1 MSNRPDNIFRPFD
14 SDSQLNFGSCTCGK
28 HQSQSECNA
37 SFNQDQIGQVSN
49 LQKSYGEQSTTEQLS
64 HDLVEAVAV
73 KALFQ
78 HEPTRRAFLK
88 SVGTGT
94 AMAAIASVLPI
105 ASLQEAAALDKLN
118 PEKKQVDIGFLPIL
132 CATPLIMADP
142 MGFYQEQGIKA
153 NLLKRAG
160 WALVRDQMMNR
171 ELDATHFL
179 APMPLAISLGLGS
192 AQQDMK
198 VAAIQNINGQA
209 LVMSLKHKDNRDPK
223 NWKGMI
229 FAIPF
234 EHSIHNYL
242 LRYFLAEHGLD
253 PDKDVKLRLT
263 TPPDMI
269 ANLKAGNIDGF
280 FGPEPFNQRAVW
292 DKAGY
297 IHTLSRDI
305 WNGHPC
311 CSFGTSQSFINEN
324 PQTFL
329 AMNRAIIKA
338 NVMANDRTIR
348 RGLSTL
354 LSQPNYLNQPE
365 LVLRQSLMG
374 RFADGVEHVQDHPD
388 RMNFDVLPWYSVAV
402 WMMTQMKRWGY
413 IKGDVN
419 YQDIAEKVFMLT
431 DAKKQMQT
439 MGYPVK
445 DKLSKDGSGLV
456 TGYPAFSVMGKAFDP
471 SNPTGY
477 LNSFAI
483 GQKG

>member
-1 MSNRPDNIFRPFD
+1 MKHTNIFRPFD
-14 SDSQLNFGSCTCGK
+14 ANKPLHLGCQCGK
-28 HQSQSECNA
+28 HANQAECDHASIEITKFANVRTDSQSE
-37 SFNQDQIGQVSN
+37 Q
-49 LQKSYGEQSTTEQLS
+49 TTT
-64 HDLVEAVAV
+64 DMIEAVAV
-73 KALFQ
+73 KALFP

-94 AMAAIASVLPI
+94 AMTAIASLIPL

-118 PEKKQVDIGFLPIL
+118 PEKKTVDIGFLPIL

-142 MGFYQEQGIKA
+142 LGYYQEQGIKA
-153 NLLKRAG
+153 NLQKRAS

-179 APMPLAISLGLGS
+179 APMPLAISMGVGS
-192 AQQDMK
+192 AQQEMR
-198 VAAIQNINGQA
+198 VAAIQNVNGQA
-209 LVMSLKHKDNRDPK
+209 LVMSLKHLNNRDPK
-223 NWKGMI
+223 NWKGMT

-242 LRYFLAEHGLD
+242 LRYFLAEHGIN
-253 PDKDVKLRLT
+253 PDTDVKLQLT
-263 TPPDMI
+263 SPPDMI

-292 DKAGY
+292 NKAGY

-311 CSFGTSQSFINEN
+311 CSFGSSQAFIDSN

-338 NVMANDRTIR
+338 NVMANDRSIR
-348 RGLSTL
+348 RDLSKL
-354 LSQPNYLNQPE
+354 LSPQNYLNQPE

-374 RFADGVEHVQDHPD
+374 RFADGADKIQDVPD
-388 RMNFDVLPWYSVAV
+388 RMNFDVMPWQSVAV
-402 WMMTQMKRWGY
+402 WMLTQMKRWGY
-413 IKGDVN
+413 VKGDIN
-419 YQDIAEKVFMLT
+419 YRQIAEKVFMLT
-431 DAKKQMQT
+431 DAKKQMQA
-439 MGYPVK
+439 MGYPIK
-445 DKLSKDGSGLV
+445 DNLSKDEAGLAS
-456 TGYPAFSVMGKAFDP
+456 GYPSFEVMGKAFDP
-471 SNPTGY
+471 NQPDAY

-483 GQKG
+483 KH

>member
-1 MSNRPDNIFRPFD
+1 
-14 SDSQLNFGSCTCGK
+14 
-28 HQSQSECNA
+28 
-37 SFNQDQIGQVSN
+37 
-49 LQKSYGEQSTTEQLS
+49 
-64 HDLVEAVAV
+64 
-73 KALFQ
+73 
-78 HEPTRRAFLK
+78 
-88 SVGTGT
+88 
-94 AMAAIASVLPI
+94 
-105 ASLQEAAALDKLN
+105 
-118 PEKKQVDIGFLPIL
+118 
-132 CATPLIMADP
+132 
-142 MGFYQEQGIKA
+142 
-153 NLLKRAG
+153 
-160 WALVRDQMMNR
+160 MMNR

>member
-1 MSNRPDNIFRPFD
+1 MTHRSDNFFRPFD
-14 SDSQLNFGSCTCGK
+14 SDNTLQLGGCTCGK
-28 HQSQSECNA
+28 HTNQAECHNRLSPA
-37 SFNQDQIGQVSN
+37 QTEQFNTLKQGF
-49 LQKSYGEQSTTEQLS
+49 GEQSTAETLN
-64 HDLVEAVAV
+64 HDLIEAVAV
-73 KALFQ
+73 KALFP

-94 AMAAIASVLPI
+94 AMAAIASVLPM
-105 ASLQEAAALDKLN
+105 ASLQEAAALDKLT
-118 PEKKQVDIGFLPIL
+118 PEKKEVKIGFLPIL

-160 WALVRDQMMNR
+160 WALVRDQMMNL
-171 ELDATHFL
+171 ELDAAHFL
-179 APMPLAISLGLGS
+179 APMPIAISLGLGS

-198 VAAIQNINGQA
+198 VAAIQNVNGQA

-223 NWKGMI
+223 NWKGMT

-311 CSFGTSQSFINEN
+311 CSFGTSQAFINDK

-329 AMNRAIIKA
+329 AMYRAIIKA

-354 LSQPNYLNQPE
+354 LAKPNYLNQPE

-374 RFADGVEHVQDHPD
+374 RFADGVEHVQDFPD

-413 IKGDVN
+413 IKGHVN

-431 DAKKQMQT
+431 DAKKQMQA

-445 DKLSKDGSGLV
+445 DRLSKDGSGLIS
-456 TGYPAFSVMGKAFDP
+456 GYPAFSVMGKPFDP
-471 SNPTGY
+471 NNPTGY

-483 GQKG
+483 GQRG

>member
-1 MSNRPDNIFRPFD
+1 MPNIFRPFD
-14 SDSQLNFGSCTCGK
+14 TDKSLNFGCTCG
-28 HQSQSECNA
+28 HHATQSECDTDPNSHVVTA
-37 SFNQDQIGQVSN
+37 SFNNVNDNSKVETVS
-49 LQKSYGEQSTTEQLS
+49 T
-64 HDLVEAVAV
+64 DFIEAVAV
-73 KALFQ
+73 KALFP

-88 SVGTGT
+88 SVGKAT
-94 AMAAIASVLPI
+94 AMGAIASIFPL
-105 ASLQEAAALDKLN
+105 ANLQEAMALDRLN

-142 MGFYQEQGIKA
+142 LGYYQEQGIKA
-153 NLLKRAG
+153 NLMKRAG

-179 APMPLAISLGLGS
+179 APMPLAITMGAGS
-192 AQQDMK
+192 AKQDMK
-198 VAAIQNINGQA
+198 VACIQNINGQA

-223 NWKGMI
+223 NWKGFT

-242 LRYFLAEHGLD
+242 LRYFLAEHGID
-253 PDKDVKLRLT
+253 PEKDVKLRLT

-311 CSFGTSQSFINEN
+311 CSFGTSQSFINDN

-329 AMNRAIIKA
+329 AMLRAIIKA
-338 NVMANDRTIR
+338 NVMANDRKIR
-348 RGLSTL
+348 RDLSTL
-354 LSQPNYLNQPE
+354 LAPANYLNQPE

-374 RFADGVEHVQDHPD
+374 RFADGVGNVQDVPD
-388 RMNFDVLPWYSVAV
+388 RMNFDVMPYHSVAV
-402 WMMTQMKRWGY
+402 WMLTQMKRWGY

-419 YQDIAEKVFMLT
+419 YNDIAQKVFLLT
-431 DAKKQMQT
+431 DAKKQMT
-439 MGYPVK
+439 AMGYATPDF
-445 DKLSKDGSGLV
+445 DKYGANPPIKI
-456 TGYPAFSVMGKAFDP
+456 MGKAFDVNKP
-471 SNPTGY
+471 DEY
-477 LNSFAI
+477 LKSFKI
-483 GQKG
+483 GLH

>member
-1 MSNRPDNIFRPFD
+1 MSHRPDNIFRPFD
-14 SDSQLNFGSCTCGK
+14 SDNRLNLGGCTCGK
-28 HQSQSECNA
+28 HANQSDCDA
-37 SFNQDQIGQVSN
+37 SLNPSQAEQISQ
-49 LQKSYGEQSTTEQLS
+49 LQTRYGEQSTAEQLN
-64 HDLVEAVAV
+64 HDFIEAVAV
-73 KALFQ
+73 KALFP

-88 SVGTGT
+88 AVGTVT

-179 APMPLAISLGLGS
+179 APMPIAISLGLGS

-209 LVMSLKHKDNRDPK
+209 LVMALKHKDNRDPK
-223 NWKGMI
+223 NWKGMT

-242 LRYFLAEHGLD
+242 LRYFLAEHGID

-311 CSFGTSQSFINEN
+311 CSFGTSQSFINDN

-338 NVMANDRTIR
+338 NVMANDRTVR

-354 LSQPNYLNQPE
+354 LAKPNYLNQPE

-374 RFADGVEHVQDHPD
+374 RFADGIEHVQDFPD

-413 IKGDVN
+413 LKGDVN
-419 YQDIAEKVFMLT
+419 YQAVAEKVFMLT
-431 DAKKQMQT
+431 DAKKQMQA
-439 MGYPVK
+439 MGYTVHEEKPIV
-445 DKLSKDGSGLV
+445 
-456 TGYPAFSVMGKAFDP
+456 VMGKGFDDKQP
-471 SNPTGY
+471 DAY

-483 GQKG
+483 KQ

>member
-1 MSNRPDNIFRPFD
+1 MTNRSDNLFRPFD
-14 SDSQLNFGSCTCGK
+14 SDSKLHFGGCRCGK
-28 HQSQSECNA
+28 HANQAECNA
-37 SFNQDQIGQVSN
+37 SLNHEQTAQIN
-49 LQKSYGEQSTTEQLS
+49 ELQNNFSQQSAIEKLN
-64 HDLVEAVAV
+64 HDMIEAVAV
-73 KALFQ
+73 KAIFP

-118 PEKKQVDIGFLPIL
+118 PEKKEVKIGFLPIL

-171 ELDATHFL
+171 ELDAAHFL
-179 APMPLAISLGLGS
+179 APMPIAISLGLGS

-209 LVMSLKHKDNRDPK
+209 LVMGLKHKDNRDPK
-223 NWKGMI
+223 NWKGMT

-311 CSFGTSQSFINEN
+311 CSFGTSQSFINDN

-354 LSQPNYLNQPE
+354 LAKPNYLNQPE

-374 RFADGVEHVQDHPD
+374 RFADGVEHVQDFPD
-388 RMNFDVLPWYSVAV
+388 RMDFDVMPWHSVAV

-413 IKGDVN
+413 LKGDIN

-431 DAKKQMQT
+431 DAKNQMQA
-439 MGYPVK
+439 MGYPVHAQK
-445 DKLSKDGSGLV
+445 PIV
-456 TGYPAFSVMGKAFDP
+456 VMGKAFDDKQP
-471 SNPTGY
+471 DAY

-483 GQKG
+483 KR